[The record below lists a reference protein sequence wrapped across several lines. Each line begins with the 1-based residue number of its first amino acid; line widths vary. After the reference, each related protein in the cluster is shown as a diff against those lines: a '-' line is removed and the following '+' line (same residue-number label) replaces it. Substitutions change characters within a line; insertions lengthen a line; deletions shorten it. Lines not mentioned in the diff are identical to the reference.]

1 MSKSPHP
8 LNDSRHTHLKRETS
22 ALPSRGH
29 HGAGFRAKAAIV
41 AGVVTKLL
49 LMLLLPMALIGA
61 TTTNALAAAG
71 GSALYPGET
80 LYDGQSLVD
89 GQYTM
94 SMQTDGN
101 FVLYNG
107 TRALWQ
113 SGTYGRGGAWISM
126 QGDGNLVIYNSSNQ
140 PLWQSGTAGH
150 GGSRLEVQS
159 DGNAVVYTSDNQWLW
174 ATNTAVQGN
183 SLPSGARDIG
193 YNPFAAHYGN
203 QCTYYA
209 EERMHS
215 QTGRYMPV
223 YGNAYQWATQAAA
236 GGWTVG
242 TTPATNSVAV
252 FPAGAF
258 GSSVGHVAWVI
269 AVGSGTL
276 EIQDYNWNHSGAH
289 LTTHSVQVPRGTQ
302 FIYSDR

>member
-1 MSKSPHP
+1 M
-8 LNDSRHTHLKRETS
+8 
-22 ALPSRGH
+22 
-29 HGAGFRAKAAIV
+29 

-159 DGNAVVYTSDNQWLW
+159 DGNAVVYTSAWIHRVNWCDSAWRFR
-174 ATNTAVQGN
+174 ADG
-183 SLPSGARDIG
+183 LPSGKMVIS
-193 YNPFAAHYGN
+193 
-203 QCTYYA
+203 
-209 EERMHS
+209 E
-215 QTGRYMPV
+215 
-223 YGNAYQWATQAAA
+223 
-236 GGWTVG
+236 
-242 TTPATNSVAV
+242 VA
-252 FPAGAF
+252 
-258 GSSVGHVAWVI
+258 
-269 AVGSGTL
+269 
-276 EIQDYNWNHSGAH
+276 
-289 LTTHSVQVPRGTQ
+289 QVPSRKPSARCNYRRSRRSPRPSTK
-302 FIYSDR
+302 